1 LIKHRRDITG
11 LEETPQDLVLS
22 FASNSDDK
30 DSNQDPRR
38 NPRFMPNKKP
48 PRPTNQLF
56 FLLLMIFLVVLIFFA
71 YKSPN
76 FSSVQAVDF
85 STFWSMVKDGKV
97 REVVIEDTG
106 NIQFKTT
113 TGFQETLYETYV
125 PWVMNNPDILG
136 ELIEQ
141 GVKIKSQ
148 KSSGD
153 FIWALLLNVLPL
165 LLFVFIFFGMMR
177 SMSGKNN
184 QAFTFTKSPA
194 RMVSASKKRVT
205 FKDVAGVDEA
215 VEDLQELVIFLK
227 SPQKFDKMKAR
238 MPKGVLL
245 VGPPGTG
252 KTLLA
257 RAVAGEANVPFFHM
271 SGSDFVEL
279 FVGVGAA
286 RVRDLFNQAKNAAPS
301 VIFIDEIDAVGRH
314 RGAGLGGGH
323 DEREQTLNQI
333 LVEMDGFEINEG
345 VIVLAA
351 TNRPDILDPALLRPG
366 RFDRKV
372 VVDPPDVRGRESI
385 LNIYLKKR
393 PLDPEIEVSVLA
405 RRTPG
410 FVGAD
415 LENLCNEAALL
426 AVRASKDLIGM
437 SELEEAI
444 DRVIAG
450 PERKSRIISPKEKRI
465 IAYHELGHALVSSAL
480 KNADP
485 VHRVSII
492 PRGHSSLGHTLQLPL
507 EDKFL
512 MSKSEIYDKISSI
525 LGGRAAEEIVFDE
538 ITSGASHDIER
549 ATEMARWMVCQLG
562 MSSALGPIS
571 WGKEEQ
577 EVFLGRDF
585 SRMKNFSDDTAKVI
599 DDEVKKIIE
608 KCYNRAKEI
617 IRKYKNLLDRLAEI
631 LLEKEVIDGEFLREM
646 LCTEMAKENHK
657 QLEAQIEAQIE
668 PTLIKELG

>member
-1 LIKHRRDITG
+1 MER
-11 LEETPQDLVLS
+11 
-22 FASNSDDK
+22 SNSTYQVRYNLKDTALLFSG
-30 DSNQDPRR
+30 DSNDSDQNPKK

-48 PRPTNQLF
+48 PKPTNQLF
-56 FLLLMIFLVVLIFFA
+56 FLLLMVFLVILIFLA
-71 YKSPN
+71 YKAPS

-85 STFWSMVKDGKV
+85 STFWSMVQDGKV

-106 NIQFKTT
+106 NVQFKTS
-113 TGFQETLYETYV
+113 TGFQDTLYETYV
-125 PWVMNNPDILG
+125 PWVMNNPNILDK
-136 ELIEQ
+136 LIEQ
-141 GVKIKSQ
+141 GVKIKSR

-153 FIWALLLNVLPL
+153 FIWALLLNILPL
-165 LLFVFIFFGMMR
+165 LIFVFIFFGMMR
-177 SMSGKNN
+177 SMSGRNN
-184 QAFTFTKSPA
+184 QAFSFTKSPA
-194 RMVSASKKRVT
+194 RLVSVGKKRVT

-215 VEDLQELVIFLK
+215 VEDLQELVVFLK
-227 SPQKFDKMKAR
+227 NPQKYDKMKAR

-286 RVRDLFNQAKNAAPS
+286 RVRDLFNQAKSASPS

-333 LVEMDGFEINEG
+333 LVEMDGFDVNEG
-345 VIVLAA
+345 VIIMAA

-372 VVDPPDVRGRESI
+372 VVDPPDVKGRESI
-385 LNIYLKKR
+385 LSIYLKKR
-393 PLDPEIEVSVLA
+393 PLEQQVEVSVLA

-426 AVRASKDLIGM
+426 AVRGGKEQIGM
-437 SELEEAI
+437 PELEEAI
-444 DRVIAG
+444 DRVLAG
-450 PERKSRIISPKEKRI
+450 PERKSRIISQKEKKI

-492 PRGHSSLGHTLQLPL
+492 PRGHQSLGHTLQLPL
-507 EDKFL
+507 EDKYL
-512 MSKSEIYDKISSI
+512 MSKSEIFDKISAI
-525 LGGRAAEEIVFDE
+525 LGGRAAEEIVFEE
-538 ITSGASHDIER
+538 ITSGASNDIER
-549 ATEMARWMVCQLG
+549 ATELARTMVCQLG
-562 MSSALGPIS
+562 MSSTLGPIS

-585 SRMKNFSDDTAKVI
+585 SRMKNFSDETAKII
-599 DDEVKKIIE
+599 DQEVRQIID
-608 KCYNRAKEI
+608 KCYNRAKEM

-646 LCTEMAKENHK
+646 LNSEIAKENHIQPK
-657 QLEAQIEAQIE
+657 MNQE
-668 PTLIKELG
+668 PNLISEMG